1 MVGLEPL
8 DEKTM
13 IRILTE
19 PKNAIVKQYQ
29 KLFDLDKVEL
39 IFTQEALEQIA
50 VQALGQKT
58 GARGLRTIVEETL
71 LEIMYEIPSRNDIKA
86 CTINDQVI
94 LKQGNPILE
103 PSTLPTRA
111 EEYIPETESA

>member
-1 MVGLEPL
+1 
-8 DEKTM
+8 
-13 IRILTE
+13 
-19 PKNAIVKQYQ
+19 
-29 KLFDLDKVEL
+29 
-39 IFTQEALEQIA
+39 
-50 VQALGQKT
+50 
-58 GARGLRTIVEETL
+58 VEETL